1 MPAQINPRIVANKL
15 VAAER
20 DGIYFN
26 AGAQLSKDFAS
37 IFGSSFDDSSAVAQS
52 TQGAI
57 NSLGYNGFSAF
68 CSEIGVRQ
76 NFDCV
81 KFSIYPHDID
91 NLPKQ
96 ARVFIRQGSYNGTLL
111 ASVLIPF
118 SNVKHKQSFEV
129 TAELGTLIANAGGA
143 EMVLGVSS
151 DGFIGYGAAGE
162 NPTTNELTYQTAKD
176 ATLETISTLVT
187 SPYPEIF
194 AKTFLCGSRYP
205 FTNGL
210 FATFDRDTSNFSGWG
225 NKLSA
230 VPTGPFNVCQ
240 LWVHAFNP
248 DFLPTR
254 IRVRLRNA
262 TYDGTILGTA
272 TGYVSFAGVG
282 TKLATLYFDEDV
294 DVSGVAA
301 VWFEFLCDGYV
312 AFTYSTVTSTST
324 ERYAAGSGIDGSV
337 SNAIGGATGLQPW
350 VRFIQ
355 QDRAAGITFD
365 AGLLA
370 KVVQTE
376 ATATS
381 GTLPRLVI
389 NMPPKIYCVE
399 DIETNIYWDGL
410 LDTPLPH
417 EHFEK
422 DFAASYGQQLDHR
435 WRITPTSGNAG
446 AHAASLTC
454 YHNGIEIASKTTE
467 LVVKAETAGN
477 GVTRKA
483 LIVGDSIVNGGVISQ
498 TILDNVAAATSTF
511 AVTLLGTQGSGS
523 ALHEGRSGWTY
534 GQFATAGSPFF
545 NGGASFDFAG
555 YLSANGWSMAATDSI
570 FIQLG
575 TNDFFTVAPS
585 GLAAAILTTS
595 AYLDALITGLRAG
608 VANVNIWICLTPQ
621 PAFSVHAQGLSYGST
636 YNLFEVKRNYA
647 VWRQTLIDLYGGGT
661 NNIRILG
668 TNCAIDTRNNYTLV
682 TEPLNARNAT
692 TASYQS
698 DNVHPTSG
706 GRQQLG
712 DAKYCALKSL
722 ES

>member
-1 MPAQINPRIVANKL
+1 MPANVSPRTVSNKL
-15 VAAER
+15 VTAER

-26 AGAQLSKDFAS
+26 AGAQLTKDFAS
-37 IFGSSFDDSSAVAQS
+37 IFGSSFDDAGAVSQS

-96 ARVFIRQGSYNGTLL
+96 ARVFIRQGSYSGTLL
-111 ASVLIPF
+111 ASVLVPF

-129 TAELGTLIANAGGA
+129 TAELGTLIANAGAA
-143 EMVLGVSS
+143 EMVLGVSA
-151 DGFIGYGAAGE
+151 DGYIGYGAAGE
-162 NPTTNELTYQTAKD
+162 NPTTNALTYQTDKD
-176 ATLETISTLVT
+176 ATRESISTLVV

-205 FTNGL
+205 YTNGL
-210 FATFDRDTSNFSGWG
+210 YSTYDRASSNFSGWG
-225 NKLSA
+225 NVLSSK
-230 VPTGPFNVCQ
+230 PSGPFNVCQ
-240 LWVHAFNP
+240 LWVHAFNA

-254 IRVRLRNA
+254 IRVRLREA
-262 TYDGTILGTA
+262 TYNGTILGTA

-282 TKLATLYFDEDV
+282 TKLATIYFDEDV
-294 DVSGVAA
+294 DVSAA
-301 VWFEFLCDGYV
+301 SSVWFEFLTDGYV

-324 ERYAAGSGIDGSV
+324 ERYSAGSGIDGSV
-337 SNAIGGATGLQPW
+337 SNAIGGAAGLQPW

-381 GTLPRLVI
+381 GTLPRLTI

-410 LDTPLPH
+410 LDTPIPH
-417 EHFEK
+417 ENFEK
-422 DFAASYGQQLDHR
+422 DFSASYGQQVDHR
-435 WRITPTSGNAG
+435 WRFTPEAANAG
-446 AHAASLTC
+446 THDASMTC
-454 YHNGIEIASKTTE
+454 YYNGTEIASKTTQ
-467 LVVKAETAGN
+467 LVVKADSVGS

-498 TILDNVAAATSTF
+498 TILDNVTASASTY
-511 AVTLLGTQGSGS
+511 AVTLLGTQGTGS

-545 NGGASFDFAG
+545 NGGGSFAFAA
-555 YLSANGWSMAATDSI
+555 YLSANGWSMASTDSI

-575 TNDFFTVAPS
+575 TNDFFSVAPS

-621 PAFSVHAQGLSYGST
+621 PAFSTHAMGLSYGST
-636 YNLFEVKRNYA
+636 YNLFEVKKNYA
-647 VWRQTLIDLYGGGT
+647 VWRQTLIDLYGAGT
-661 NNIRILG
+661 NNIRVLG
-668 TNCAIDTRNNYTLV
+668 TSTVIDTRNNYTLV
-682 TEPLNARNAT
+682 TEALNARNAT
-692 TASYQS
+692 TASFQS

-712 DAKYCALKSL
+712 DAMYCALKSL

>member
-1 MPAQINPRIVANKL
+1 MPAPVTSREVADLL
-15 VAAER
+15 VIAER
-20 DGIYFN
+20 LGLYFN
-26 AGAQLSKDFAS
+26 AGSRLSKDFAS
-37 IFGSSFDDSSAVAQS
+37 IFGSSFDDSDAVTQS

-57 NSLGYNGFSAF
+57 NTLGYNGFSAF

-76 NFDCV
+76 NFDIV
-81 KFSIYPHDID
+81 KFSLYPHDAD

-96 ARVFIRQGSYNGTLL
+96 CRVFIRETGYSGTLL
-111 ASVLIPF
+111 ASVLIPLP
-118 SNVKHKQSFEV
+118 NVKHKQSFEV

-143 EMVLGVSS
+143 EMVLGVST
-151 DGFIGYGAAGE
+151 DGFVGYGAAGE
-162 NPTTNELTYQTAKD
+162 NPTLNEVTYQTDKD
-176 ATLETISTLVT
+176 ATRETISTLVT

-194 AKTFLCGSRYP
+194 VKSFARGSRNP

-210 FATFDRDTSNFSGWG
+210 YSTFDRASSNFSGWG
-225 NKLSA
+225 NFLSS
-230 VPTGPFNVCQ
+230 VPTGPFNVIQ

-254 IRVRLRNA
+254 IRVRFRNGA
-262 TYDGTILGTA
+262 YNGTILGTA

-282 TKLATLYFDEDV
+282 TRLATIYFDEDIN
-294 DVSGVAA
+294 VSAYPD
-301 VWFEFLCDGYV
+301 VWFEFLTDGYV
-312 AFTYSTVTSTST
+312 AFTYSTVLSTST
-324 ERYAAGSGIDGSV
+324 ERYAAGSGIDGIV

-350 VRFIQ
+350 IRLIK

-381 GTLPRLVI
+381 GTLPRLAI

-417 EHFEK
+417 EQFEK
-422 DFAASYGQQLDHR
+422 DFSASYGQQLDHR
-435 WRITPTSGNAG
+435 WRITPTAGNAG
-446 AHAASLTC
+446 THAASLTC

-467 LVVKAETAGN
+467 LVVKAESAGN

-483 LIVGDSIVNGGVISQ
+483 LIIGDSIVNGGVISQ

-523 ALHEGRSGWTY
+523 AKHEGRSGWTY

-555 YLSANGWSMAATDSI
+555 YLAANSWSMAATDSI

-585 GLAAAILTTS
+585 GLAAAILTTA

-608 VANVNIWICLTPQ
+608 VANINIWLCLTPQ

-636 YNLFEVKRNYA
+636 YNLFEVKKNYSA
-647 VWRQTLIDLYGGGT
+647 WRQTLIDLYGGGT

-698 DNVHPTSG
+698 DNVHPTTG

-712 DAKYCALKSL
+712 DPMYCALKSL